1 MSANANTPL
10 LQRRFTR
17 RTVAGTVGVGALGLA
32 SGFAMT
38 ARAQDATPVT
48 FADRSVLASSGPI
61 TIFDTGA
68 SLPTENVTVSWLE
81 NGTGPR
87 TVFMTDFF
95 AAYSQAHPT
104 ITVQYDHLPVPE
116 HKQVLQIAL
125 QNDTAPDAFQLP
137 SGSTGPQMV
146 SAGYPAPLDDAV
158 PNFSEWIST
167 FPPNTFFDGIHLF
180 DGKTYTFPITG
191 DGAMVAALL
200 FNSTYMT
207 EAGFDPASKA
217 LTWDEFREAARKITE
232 TGAGEYYG
240 LMLEGKQPERL
251 AILISTL
258 AELAGAPGGDFN
270 WATGDFNFIS
280 DEFLAAIDLV
290 LAIKQDGSLFPG
302 SLQLNASQAREQIP
316 QGVAGILL
324 QGHWNVPQW
333 IQAFPDFTFD
343 VGSPPIPA
351 DGQVGHLSY
360 APGGTNHRFLS
371 VRSEHPEIIGD
382 MFALLGSPEGSYGWD
397 VYTGGTE
404 PLIFPE
410 VRQGLERDPRVERV
424 NALGESLMRLG
435 PSPVVRNPAQGAVAL
450 ERRPLTPN
458 FGEVIQGLIS
468 GQLNDA
474 QAAMRDL
481 QDRANAELDAAIKA
495 AQDKGAEVS
504 RDDWA
509 FANWDPASDYTQEM
523 YAAL

>member
-1 MSANANTPL
+1 MSANAKTP
-10 LQRRFTR
+10 QSPRRFTR
-17 RTVAGTVGVGALGLA
+17 RAVAGTIGAGALALA
-32 SGFAMT
+32 GGSAPI
-38 ARAQDATPVT
+38 ARAQEATPVT
-48 FADRSVLASSGPI
+48 FADRNVLSSSGPI

-68 SLPTENVTVSWLE
+68 SLPTENITVSWLE

-95 AAYSQAHPT
+95 AAYTQAHPN

-146 SAGYPAPLDDAV
+146 AAGYAAPLDDAI
-158 PNFSEWIST
+158 PNFPEWLST
-167 FPPNTFFDGIHLF
+167 FPANTFFDGIHLF
-180 DGKTYTFPITG
+180 DGKTYTFPITD

-200 FNSTYMT
+200 FNSPYMT

-217 LTWDEFREAARKITE
+217 LSWDEFREAARRITE
-232 TGAGEYYG
+232 AGAGDYYG

-251 AILISTL
+251 GIFISTL

-270 WATGDFNFIS
+270 WKTGDFNFTS
-280 DEFLAAIDLV
+280 DEFLAAIDL
-290 LAIKQDGSLFPG
+290 LIAIKQDGSLFPG

-333 IQAFPDFTFD
+333 KEAFPDFTFD
-343 VGSPPIPA
+343 VGSPPVPG
-351 DGQVGHLSY
+351 DGQAGHLSY

-371 VRSEHPEIIGD
+371 VDSEHPEIIGD
-382 MFALLGSPEGSYGWD
+382 LFALLGSPEGTYGWD

-404 PLIFPE
+404 PLVFPE
-410 VRQGLERDPRVERV
+410 VRQGLQLDPRVERV

-468 GQLNDA
+468 GQLSDPSV
-474 QAAMRDL
+474 AMQDL

-509 FANWDPASDYTQEM
+509 FTNWDPSTDYITEM
-523 YAAL
+523 YAEL